1 MNDIKC
7 PKCNEVFKVD
17 QAGYAD
23 ILKQVRDEEFA
34 QALKKELEQA
44 ELLKQ
49 SEIKNAQAE
58 KDLVIERLQSA
69 LNNTETA
76 KELAITKAIQEVETQ
91 KNNELRIKEEE
102 LAYYKDYK
110 LKQSTKMVGES
121 FEEHC
126 EIEFNK
132 IRATG
137 FQRAYFEKDNAV
149 VEGGKGDYIFK
160 DFSEDGTE
168 FVSIMFE
175 MKNESDNTEDKKK
188 NTDFL
193 KKLDKD
199 RNAKGCEYAVLVTVL
214 EAENELYNSGIV
226 DVSHLYPKM
235 YIVRPNFFIPILT
248 VIRNAA
254 QGVASTKSELARI
267 REENIDITNFES
279 DLLGFQKAFS
289 RNYELASG
297 KFSEAITRID
307 NAIKQLEKT
316 KEELLGAETNLRL
329 AKDKADSVS
338 IKKLT
343 KNNPTMAAKFKALP
357 PLKPE
362 TLGELQDYSKEEEE

>member
-121 FEEHC
+121 LEEHC

-362 TLGELQDYSKEEEE
+362 TLGELQDSSKEEEE